1 MDKIAALS
9 EILAANPADAFARYG
24 LALAYDQQG
33 DTTRA
38 LAEFTTL
45 VAQHPDYTPA
55 FQMAGQ
61 ILLRT
66 GDTARARDFL
76 TRGLAAAQRTSNSH
90 AASEIS
96 GLLDELPPES

>member
-1 MDKIAALS
+1 MDKIAGLT
-9 EILAANPADAFARYG
+9 EILAQNPTDAFARYG

-33 DTTRA
+33 DSTRA
-38 LAEFTTL
+38 LAEFSIL
-45 VAQHPDYTPA
+45 VGQHPDYTPG

-76 TRGLAAAQRTSNSH
+76 TRGLAAAQRTSNAH
-90 AASEIS
+90 ATSEIS
-96 GLLDELPPES
+96 GLLSELPPE